1 MKKNILL
8 FSCIALLAAS
18 PCSAGMLESLW
29 NKYIPTEDGR
39 PLSPPPSPVDIQKKN
54 SVELLGTFTHNWKYQ
69 STTHELFYE
78 DHRALARSI
87 YGLAIYAGDVDSSL
101 DPQKFIEGVLGY
113 HYRVTQVCAWLNAV
127 VSKKTSSPELDEEN
141 LIGVLLSDGVIAIKG
156 GNFVP
161 TGKYSHIL
169 AASQGKK
176 RPFSDNLRHERLH
189 VFWDEDSVFRE
200 RAQQEWKT
208 LSEEERQK
216 IRKTL
221 HQYAQENEAQLLEE
235 WAVKRAETSR
245 MSIE

>member
-1 MKKNILL
+1 M
-8 FSCIALLAAS
+8 
-18 PCSAGMLESLW
+18 
-29 NKYIPTEDGR
+29 
-39 PLSPPPSPVDIQKKN
+39 
-54 SVELLGTFTHNWKYQ
+54 
-69 STTHELFYE
+69 
-78 DHRALARSI
+78 
-87 YGLAIYAGDVDSSL
+87 
-101 DPQKFIEGVLGY
+101 
-113 HYRVTQVCAWLNAV
+113 
-127 VSKKTSSPELDEEN
+127 
-141 LIGVLLSDGVIAIKG
+141 LLSDGVIAIKG

-176 RPFSDNLRHERLH
+176 RSFSDNLRHERLH

-221 HQYAQENEAQLLEE
+221 HQYAQENEAQLVEE

>member
-169 AASQGKK
+169 AASQGKNALFQTTCGMSGCMCSGMRIQFSVKEPSKNGRPYRK
-176 RPFSDNLRHERLH
+176 RNAKRSAKRCTNMRRRMKHSLWKSGPLKERRHP
-189 VFWDEDSVFRE
+189 V
-200 RAQQEWKT
+200 
-208 LSEEERQK
+208 
-216 IRKTL
+216 
-221 HQYAQENEAQLLEE
+221 
-235 WAVKRAETSR
+235 
-245 MSIE
+245 

>member
-1 MKKNILL
+1 M
-8 FSCIALLAAS
+8 
-18 PCSAGMLESLW
+18 
-29 NKYIPTEDGR
+29 
-39 PLSPPPSPVDIQKKN
+39 
-54 SVELLGTFTHNWKYQ
+54 
-69 STTHELFYE
+69 
-78 DHRALARSI
+78 
-87 YGLAIYAGDVDSSL
+87 AIYAGDVDSSL

-200 RAQQEWKT
+200 RAQ
-208 LSEEERQK
+208 K

-221 HQYAQENEAQLLEE
+221 HQYAQENEAQLVEE

>member
-141 LIGVLLSDGVIAIKG
+141 LIGVLLSGW
-156 GNFVP
+156 
-161 TGKYSHIL
+161 
-169 AASQGKK
+169 
-176 RPFSDNLRHERLH
+176 RHRH
-189 VFWDEDSVFRE
+189 
-200 RAQQEWKT
+200 
-208 LSEEERQK
+208 
-216 IRKTL
+216 
-221 HQYAQENEAQLLEE
+221 
-235 WAVKRAETSR
+235 
-245 MSIE
+245 